1 MVIAVTTGPPPQG
14 STRDQQ
20 ATNKGPVGGKKISMS
35 EQPEDDTLSIQIANQ
50 IINVANTRVQDGAGA
65 NEVARGLRHAA
76 ANFSA
81 FAEHQR
87 RDGGADS
94 GAGPGG
100 IVEEFSRFLEYYLDR
115 HGATGGPGGG
125 PGGGPAAGL
134 EQLIEQVKKEL

>member
-1 MVIAVTTGPPPQG
+1 
-14 STRDQQ
+14 
-20 ATNKGPVGGKKISMS
+20 MS
-35 EQPEDDTLSIQIANQ
+35 GQPEDDTLSIQIANQ

-87 RDGGADS
+87 RDGGA
-94 GAGPGG
+94 GPGG
-100 IVEEFSRFLEYYLDR
+100 IVEEFSRFLEYYLGR
-115 HGATGGPGGG
+115 HGATGEPGD
-125 PGGGPAAGL
+125 GPAAGL

>member
-1 MVIAVTTGPPPQG
+1 MVIAVTTGPPPGINKG

-115 HGATGGPGGG
+115 HGATGE